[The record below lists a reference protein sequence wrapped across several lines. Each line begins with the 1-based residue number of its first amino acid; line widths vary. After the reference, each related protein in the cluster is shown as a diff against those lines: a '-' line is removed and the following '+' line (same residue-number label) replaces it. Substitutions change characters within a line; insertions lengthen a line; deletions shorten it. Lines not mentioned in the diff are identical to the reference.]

1 MVRVPTEQPR
11 ESKFISQNLFKEL
24 DVISQM
30 PKFQCSGGQTDIA
43 VICYLLVKQETKLK
57 NKQIKHANKQTHKQ
71 MKNHISSRFR
81 VLKFNLEQN
90 FIEGFKNMDCGVLFL
105 SVQLDKS
112 AGAWESCPSNKLLG
126 HVDVQT
132 TFRRAWCHRTFSSCN
147 SRALCA
153 GTSIFQPQ

>member
-11 ESKFISQNLFKEL
+11 ESEFISQNLFKEL

-43 VICYLLVKQETKLK
+43 VMLLASQARNQTKKQT
-57 NKQIKHANKQTHKQ
+57 NKTCKQTHKQ

-90 FIEGFKNMDCGVLFL
+90 FIEGFKNMD
-105 SVQLDKS
+105 
-112 AGAWESCPSNKLLG
+112 
-126 HVDVQT
+126 
-132 TFRRAWCHRTFSSCN
+132 
-147 SRALCA
+147 
-153 GTSIFQPQ
+153 